1 MADQLLAR
9 IPQLQR
15 LLQTPRAQALAQ
27 RFEREATVRELRA
40 QLQKVRAALRAG
52 TGEAVPDFFSQEFFA
67 EVELALRQRRRA
79 GPARVIN
86 GTGVI
91 LHTNLGRAPLATQAR
106 EAIDAASGY
115 AALEL
120 DLVSGDRGV
129 RHAAVRD
136 RLCRLTGAQD
146 AIVVNNGAA
155 AVMLMLAALAR
166 DGQVIVSRGELIEI
180 GGGFR
185 IPDVIAQSGA
195 RLVEVGTTNRTRIE
209 DYAAAIGEATRM
221 VLACHPS
228 NYRIVGFTCRPERA
242 ELAALAAQRGLVFA
256 EDLGSGA
263 LIDPARFGLP
273 PEPTVADCVRC
284 GADLVSFSGDK
295 LLGGPQAGI
304 IVGRHA
310 LIAQLERHPL
320 MRALR
325 CDKLS
330 LAALDSTL
338 ALYDSETL
346 ALRTIP
352 VLKMLSEEA
361 SAVRRRAHRLARALR
376 RLPRLQVRVAPAS
389 AVAGG
394 GALPGAS
401 LPSTQVLLRIAEL
414 SSDELARRA
423 RLATPALFGRVTDGD
438 FAIDLRTIR
447 NDEVREIVRLIEA
460 VLA

>member
-40 QLQKVRAALRAG
+40 QLQKVRAELRAG

-195 RLVEVGTTNRTRIE
+195 R
-209 DYAAAIGEATRM
+209 
-221 VLACHPS
+221 
-228 NYRIVGFTCRPERA
+228 
-242 ELAALAAQRGLVFA
+242 
-256 EDLGSGA
+256 
-263 LIDPARFGLP
+263 
-273 PEPTVADCVRC
+273 
-284 GADLVSFSGDK
+284 
-295 LLGGPQAGI
+295 
-304 IVGRHA
+304 
-310 LIAQLERHPL
+310 
-320 MRALR
+320 
-325 CDKLS
+325 
-330 LAALDSTL
+330 
-338 ALYDSETL
+338 
-346 ALRTIP
+346 
-352 VLKMLSEEA
+352 
-361 SAVRRRAHRLARALR
+361 
-376 RLPRLQVRVAPAS
+376 
-389 AVAGG
+389 
-394 GALPGAS
+394 
-401 LPSTQVLLRIAEL
+401 
-414 SSDELARRA
+414 
-423 RLATPALFGRVTDGD
+423 
-438 FAIDLRTIR
+438 
-447 NDEVREIVRLIEA
+447 
-460 VLA
+460 